1 MNWTKTLF
9 IIVWIS
15 CFPIGISAQSINV
28 DDTKDANELASTL
41 TGTNSCITPSNAIVK
56 GNNSIN
62 ESYGTFNKNGGN
74 FPFDSG
80 VILSTRASKKSQD
93 NAINDTPW
101 NRSDADLEKAL
112 NLAPNSTRNTTSL
125 EFEFEAKTSL
135 LSFNYLF
142 ASDEYRKNI
151 TYDPCNRPEL
161 SDGLAILIKEIDD
174 PTSKYDNLAIIETE
188 NNSTTF
194 VSSFNIRPDFFVSG
208 TKKCDKKNIIYFDL
222 DQFNSNIPS
231 SINFAGQ
238 TKVLKAL
245 KNNLIPGKKYKIKFV
260 IAEGISP
267 AEFSAL
273 FIEAGSFASK
283 LDLGK
288 NRLAATKNAVCN
300 GETITVSTGITGVHK
315 WSKTDSGTTT
325 QLTETSNVLAIN
337 QPGTYK
343 VEVINSGCTF
353 TGEIKIEYAAGMNLK
368 DVELAKC
375 DDNGTGTA
383 VFDLTAVQK
392 VVTNNDSENS
402 ISGYYT
408 DADLMFEITDPKA
421 FEKTNLGNQVVYVKG
436 INPKFTCFETAMIT
450 LKTLPSSQKSAREP
464 NPIIK
469 EFAGGKN
476 SIELISSGTASN
488 LEFSIDGIN
497 YQENSLFTD
506 VPKGKYFAYIRN
518 TTNCEFISFP
528 FTILDYPT
536 FFTPNGDG
544 INDEWKIS
552 DMDKFPKSLVY
563 IFDRY
568 GKLLKQMNASSVG
581 WNGTLNGLPLPA
593 DDYWFRLILNDNQI
607 VNGHFSL
614 KR

>member
-28 DDTKDANELASTL
+28 DDTKDANELVQVLTNNNSCLSVFSEASTG
-41 TGTNSCITPSNAIVK
+41 GTIK
-56 GNNSIN
+56 KSIA
-62 ESYGTFNKNGGN
+62 YFDKNGTN
-74 FPFDSG
+74 FPFSNG
-80 VILSTRASKKSQD
+80 VVLSTWESQNSKGPYNPSFSGTVSSWGGD
-93 NAINDTPW
+93 RNMDAILGVNSSNA
-101 NRSDADLEKAL
+101 
-112 NLAPNSTRNTTSL
+112 TTL
-125 EFEFEAKTSL
+125 EFEFESKTNF
-135 LSFNYLF
+135 LSFNYIF
-142 ASDEYRKNI
+142 ASNEYIRD
-151 TYDPCNRPEL
+151 YPCNY
-161 SDGLAILIKEIDD
+161 SDGLAILIQDV
-174 PTSKYDNLAIIETE
+174 T
-188 NNSTTF
+188 NNGNYINIATLPDGTP
-194 VSSFNIRPDFFVSG
+194 VSSRNIRPRINLSDPSL
-208 TKKCDKKNIIYFDL
+208 TKCDAKNEMYFEKFNTDL
-222 DQFNSNIPS
+222 TTPS
-231 SINFAGQ
+231 PINYAGQ
-238 TKVLKAL
+238 TKVLNAQSKL
-245 KNNLIPGKKYKIKFV
+245 EIGHRYRIKFV
-260 IAEGISP
+260 IAEGPSRSQ
-267 AEFSAL
+267 FSAL

-353 TGEIKIEYAAGMNLK
+353 TGEIKIEYADGMNLK

-383 VFDLTAVQK
+383 IFNLTAVQK
-392 VVTNNDSENS
+392 IVTNNDSETS

-408 DADLMFEITDPKA
+408 DANLMFEITDPKA

-436 INPKFTCFETAMIT
+436 INPKFTCFETATIT
-450 LKTLPSSQKSAREP
+450 LKTLPSSQKSASEP

-552 DMDKFPKSLVY
+552 DMDKFPKSVVY

>member
-9 IIVWIS
+9 FIVWIS
-15 CFPIGISAQSINV
+15 CFPIGISAQSIHVDETKNV
-28 DDTKDANELASTL
+28 NELVQVL
-41 TGTNSCITPSNAIVK
+41 TNKNSCLSAFSAVSTGATIK
-56 GNNSIN
+56 KSIA
-62 ESYGTFNKNGGN
+62 YFDKNGTN
-74 FPFDSG
+74 FPFSNG
-80 VILSTRASKKSQD
+80 VVLSTWESQNSKGPYNPSFSGTVSSWGGD
-93 NAINDTPW
+93 SNMDAILGVNSSNA
-101 NRSDADLEKAL
+101 
-112 NLAPNSTRNTTSL
+112 TTL
-125 EFEFEAKTSL
+125 EFEFESKTNF
-135 LSFNYLF
+135 LSFNYIF
-142 ASDEYRKNI
+142 ASNEYIRD
-151 TYDPCNRPEL
+151 YPCNY
-161 SDGLAILIKEIDD
+161 SDGLAILIQDV
-174 PTSKYDNLAIIETE
+174 TSNGNYINIATLPDGTP
-188 NNSTTF
+188 
-194 VSSFNIRPDFFVSG
+194 VSSRNIRPRINLSDPSL
-208 TKKCDKKNIIYFDL
+208 TKCDAKNEMYFEK
-222 DQFNSNIPS
+222 FNTNLTIPS
-231 SINFAGQ
+231 PINYAGQ
-238 TKVLKAL
+238 TKVLNAQSKL
-245 KNNLIPGKKYKIKFV
+245 EIGHRYRIKFV
-260 IAEGISP
+260 IAEGPSRSQ
-267 AEFSAL
+267 FSAL

-288 NRLAATKNAVCN
+288 NRLVATKNAVCN

-315 WSKTDSGTTT
+315 WSKTDSGSTT
-325 QLTETSNVLAIN
+325 QLTENSNVLTIN
-337 QPGTYK
+337 QQGTYK

-368 DVELAKC
+368 DIELAKC
-375 DDNGTGTA
+375 DDNGTGKA
-383 VFDLTAVQK
+383 IFDLTTVQK
-392 VVTNNDSENS
+392 VVINNDSETS
-402 ISGYYT
+402 ISGFYT
-408 DADLMFEITDPKA
+408 DADLMFEISDPKA

-436 INPKFTCFETAMIT
+436 INPKFTCFETAKIT
-450 LKTLPSSQKSAREP
+450 LKTLPSSQNSASEP

-476 SIELISSGTASN
+476 SIELITSGTGSN

-552 DMDKFPKSLVY
+552 DMIKFPKSVVY

>member
-15 CFPIGISAQSINV
+15 CFPNGISAQSINV
-28 DDTKDANELASTL
+28 DDTKDANELVQVLTNNNSCLSVFSEASTGA
-41 TGTNSCITPSNAIVK
+41 TIK
-56 GNNSIN
+56 KSIA
-62 ESYGTFNKNGGN
+62 YFDKNGTN
-74 FPFDSG
+74 FPFSNG
-80 VILSTRASKKSQD
+80 VVLSTWESQNSKGPYNPSFSGTVSSWGGD
-93 NAINDTPW
+93 RNMDAILGVNSSNA
-101 NRSDADLEKAL
+101 
-112 NLAPNSTRNTTSL
+112 TTL
-125 EFEFEAKTSL
+125 EFEFESKTNF
-135 LSFNYLF
+135 LSFNYIF
-142 ASDEYRKNI
+142 ASNEYIRD
-151 TYDPCNRPEL
+151 YPCNY
-161 SDGLAILIKEIDD
+161 SDGLAILIQDV
-174 PTSKYDNLAIIETE
+174 T
-188 NNSTTF
+188 NNGNYINIATLPDGTP
-194 VSSFNIRPDFFVSG
+194 VSSRNIRPRINLSDPSL
-208 TKKCDKKNIIYFDL
+208 TKCDAKNEMYFEKFNTDL
-222 DQFNSNIPS
+222 TTPS
-231 SINFAGQ
+231 PINYAGQ
-238 TKVLKAL
+238 TKVLNAQSKL
-245 KNNLIPGKKYKIKFV
+245 EIGHRYRIKFV
-260 IAEGISP
+260 IAEGPSRSQ
-267 AEFSAL
+267 FSAL

-353 TGEIKIEYAAGMNLK
+353 TGEIKIEYADGMNLK

-383 VFDLTAVQK
+383 IFNLTAVQK
-392 VVTNNDSENS
+392 IVTNNDSETS

-450 LKTLPSSQKSAREP
+450 LKTLPSSQKSASEP

-469 EFAGGKN
+469 EFTGGKN
-476 SIELISSGTASN
+476 SIELITSGTASN
-488 LEFSIDGIN
+488 LEFSIDGFN
-497 YQENSLFTD
+497 YKENSLFTD

-552 DMDKFPKSLVY
+552 DMDKFPKSVVY

>member
-28 DDTKDANELASTL
+28 DDTKDANELVQVLTNNNSCLSVFSEASTG
-41 TGTNSCITPSNAIVK
+41 GTIK
-56 GNNSIN
+56 KSIA
-62 ESYGTFNKNGGN
+62 YFDKNGTN
-74 FPFDSG
+74 FPFSNG
-80 VILSTRASKKSQD
+80 VVLSTWESQNSKGPYNPSFSGTVSSWGGD
-93 NAINDTPW
+93 RNMDAILGVNSSNA
-101 NRSDADLEKAL
+101 
-112 NLAPNSTRNTTSL
+112 TTL
-125 EFEFEAKTSL
+125 EFEFESKTNF
-135 LSFNYLF
+135 LSFNYIF
-142 ASDEYRKNI
+142 ASNEYIRD
-151 TYDPCNRPEL
+151 YPCNY
-161 SDGLAILIKEIDD
+161 SDGLAILIQDV
-174 PTSKYDNLAIIETE
+174 T
-188 NNSTTF
+188 NNGNYINIATLPDGTP
-194 VSSFNIRPDFFVSG
+194 VSSRNIRPRINLSDPSL
-208 TKKCDKKNIIYFDL
+208 TKCDAKNEMYFEKFNTDL
-222 DQFNSNIPS
+222 TTPS
-231 SINFAGQ
+231 PINYAGQ
-238 TKVLKAL
+238 TKVLNAQSKL
-245 KNNLIPGKKYKIKFV
+245 EIGHRYRIKFV
-260 IAEGISP
+260 IAEGPSRSQ
-267 AEFSAL
+267 FSAL

-353 TGEIKIEYAAGMNLK
+353 TGEIKIEYADGMNLK

-383 VFDLTAVQK
+383 IFYLSSVQK
-392 VVTNNDSENS
+392 IVTNNDSETS

-408 DADLMFEITDPKA
+408 DANLMFEITDPKA

-436 INPKFTCFETAMIT
+436 INPKFTCFETATIT
-450 LKTLPSSQKSAREP
+450 LKTLPSSQKSASEP

-518 TTNCEFISFP
+518 TINCEFISFP

-552 DMDKFPKSLVY
+552 DMDKFPKSVVY

>member
-9 IIVWIS
+9 YFVLIS

-28 DDTKDANELASTL
+28 DDTKDVIELVQVL
-41 TGTNSCITPSNAIVK
+41 TNNNSCLSVSSQKSTGATNKKSIT
-56 GNNSIN
+56 
-62 ESYGTFNKNGGN
+62 YFDKNGTN
-74 FPFDSG
+74 FPFSNG
-80 VILSTRASKKSQD
+80 VVLSTWESQNSKGPYNPSFSGTVSSWGGD
-93 NAINDTPW
+93 SNMDAILGVNSSNA
-101 NRSDADLEKAL
+101 
-112 NLAPNSTRNTTSL
+112 TTL
-125 EFEFEAKTSL
+125 EFEFESKTNF
-135 LSFNYLF
+135 LSFNYIF
-142 ASDEYRKNI
+142 ASNEYIR
-151 TYDPCNRPEL
+151 DFPCNY
-161 SDGLAILIKEIDD
+161 SDGLAILIQDVTSNGNYINIATLPDGTPVSSKDIRPRINLPD
-174 PTSKYDNLAIIETE
+174 PTLT
-188 NNSTTF
+188 
-194 VSSFNIRPDFFVSG
+194 
-208 TKKCDKKNIIYFDL
+208 KCDAKNEMYFEKFNTDL
-222 DQFNSNIPS
+222 TIPS
-231 SINFAGQ
+231 PINYAGQ
-238 TKVLKAL
+238 TKVLNAQSKL
-245 KNNLIPGKKYKIKFV
+245 EIGHRYRIKFV
-260 IAEGISP
+260 IAEGPSRSQ
-267 AEFSAL
+267 FSAL
-273 FIEAGSFASK
+273 FIEAGSFTSK
-283 LDLGK
+283 IDLGK

-300 GETITVSTGITGVHK
+300 GETVAVTTGLTGVHK

-325 QLTETSNVLAIN
+325 QLTETSNVLTIN
-337 QPGTYK
+337 QQGTYK

-375 DDNGTGTA
+375 DDNGTGKA
-383 VFDLTAVQK
+383 IFNLTAVQN
-392 VVTNNDSENS
+392 VIVNNDKETS
-402 ISGYYT
+402 ISGFYT
-408 DADLMFEITDPKA
+408 DADLMFEISDPKA

-436 INPKFTCFETAMIT
+436 INPKFTCFETATIT
-450 LKTLPSSQKSAREP
+450 LKTLPSTQNRASEP

-469 EFAGGKN
+469 EFTGGKN
-476 SIELISSGTASN
+476 SIELITSGTASN

-552 DMDKFPKSLVY
+552 DMDKFPKSVVY

-568 GKLLKQMNASSVG
+568 GKLLKQMNVNSVG
-581 WNGTLNGLPLPA
+581 WNGTLNGLSLPA

>member
-15 CFPIGISAQSINV
+15 CFPNGISAQSINV
-28 DDTKDANELASTL
+28 DDTKDANELVQVLTNNNSCLSVFSEASTG
-41 TGTNSCITPSNAIVK
+41 GTIK
-56 GNNSIN
+56 KSIA
-62 ESYGTFNKNGGN
+62 YFDKNGTN
-74 FPFDSG
+74 FPFSNG
-80 VILSTRASKKSQD
+80 VVLSTWESQNSKGPYNPSFSGTVSSWGGD
-93 NAINDTPW
+93 RNMDAILGVNSSNA
-101 NRSDADLEKAL
+101 
-112 NLAPNSTRNTTSL
+112 TTL
-125 EFEFEAKTSL
+125 EFEFESKTNF
-135 LSFNYLF
+135 LSFNYIF
-142 ASDEYRKNI
+142 ASNEYIRD
-151 TYDPCNRPEL
+151 YPCNY
-161 SDGLAILIKEIDD
+161 SDGLAILIQDV
-174 PTSKYDNLAIIETE
+174 T
-188 NNSTTF
+188 NNGNYINIATLPDGTP
-194 VSSFNIRPDFFVSG
+194 VSSRNIRPRINLSDPSL
-208 TKKCDKKNIIYFDL
+208 TKCDAKNEMYFEKFNTDL
-222 DQFNSNIPS
+222 TTPS
-231 SINFAGQ
+231 PINYAGQ
-238 TKVLKAL
+238 TKVLNAQSKL
-245 KNNLIPGKKYKIKFV
+245 EIGHRYRIKFV
-260 IAEGISP
+260 IAEGPSRSQ
-267 AEFSAL
+267 FSAL

-353 TGEIKIEYAAGMNLK
+353 TGEIKIEYADGMNLK

-383 VFDLTAVQK
+383 IFNLTAVQK
-392 VVTNNDSENS
+392 IVTNNDSETS

-408 DADLMFEITDPKA
+408 DANLMFEITDPKA

-436 INPKFTCFETAMIT
+436 INPKFTCFETATIT
-450 LKTLPSSQKSAREP
+450 LKTLPSSQKSASEP

-469 EFAGGKN
+469 EFTGGKN

-552 DMDKFPKSLVY
+552 DMDKFPKSVVY

-581 WNGTLNGLPLPA
+581 WNGTLTGLPLPA